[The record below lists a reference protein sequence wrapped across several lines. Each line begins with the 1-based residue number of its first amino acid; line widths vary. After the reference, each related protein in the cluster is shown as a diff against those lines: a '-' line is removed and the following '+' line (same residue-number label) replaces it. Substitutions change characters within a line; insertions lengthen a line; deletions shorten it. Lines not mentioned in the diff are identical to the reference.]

1 MGMFYYKQTSAGYSF
16 RMAANN
22 GATLG
27 TSETYSSEQN
37 CLNGIYS
44 VKKFAPA
51 AEIEDQT
58 LDNYKKRKNPKFEL
72 YQDNAKEFRFTLT
85 AKSGEEIFASQGYST
100 KINCTNDIDSV
111 QVGAASAGI
120 SKEIVTV

>member
-22 GATLG
+22 GVTLG
-27 TSETYSSEQN
+27 TAETYSSEQN

-58 LDNYKKRKNPKFEL
+58 SENSKKRKHPKFEL
-72 YQDNAKEFRFTLT
+72 YRDNAKEYRFRLT
-85 AKSGEEIFASQGYST
+85 AKNGEVILSSQGHST
-100 KINCTNDIDSV
+100 KIGCTNDIDSV

-120 SKEIVTV
+120 NKEIVTV